1 MEGQKISKALE
12 MAKKETYID
21 TFFAG
26 VRKGWAIEEKS
37 IIPSV
42 IMCYSMLQFLR
53 VTGLVDILAN
63 LFRPAMLIFGLPG
76 EAVISLVAGFF
87 SKSSGCATAAS
98 LFTAG
103 SLNAR
108 HVTILLIGNMAYGGI
123 MPQWPRTI
131 VTSGTDSKLH
141 LWMILLLP
149 IGGAIGMFIANLLL
163 AVI

>member
-1 MEGQKISKALE
+1 MEGQKISKGLE
-12 MAKKETYID
+12 RAKKETYID

-42 IMCYSMLQFLR
+42 IMCYSLLAFLQ
-53 VTGLVDILAN
+53 VTGLVDILATI
-63 LFRPAMLIFGLPG
+63 FKPAMGIFGLPG
-76 EAVISLVAGFF
+76 EGVISLVAGFF
-87 SKSSGCATAAS
+87 SKSTGCATAAS
-98 LFTAG
+98 LFAAG

-108 HVTILLIGNMAYGGI
+108 HVTILLVGNMAYGGI
-123 MPQWPRTI
+123 LPQWPRTI

-141 LWMILLLP
+141 LWMMLLLP
-149 IGGAIGMFIANLLL
+149 IGGAFAMILANLLL